1 MWFPYGDGA
10 VTIVGIKGGGPERE
24 PSIIAEKEAQEF
36 KEFGGRFL
44 RTLQSERK
52 LVFLILPKNHTIS
65 AGFFGKPR
73 SILLFTSAIWKHFGI
88 SVWRMAFLGCTRF
101 DFEFPD
107 CNYVA

>member
-44 RTLQSERK
+44 RTMQSERK
-52 LVFLILPKNHTIS
+52 LVSLILPKNHTIS

-73 SILLFTSAIWKHFGI
+73 SILLFTSAIWKRFGI
-88 SVWRMAFLGCTRF
+88 SVWRTAFLGCTI
-101 DFEFPD
+101 FELECPD

>member
-44 RTLQSERK
+44 RTMQSERK
-52 LVFLILPKNHTIS
+52 LVSLILPKNHTIL
-65 AGFFGKPR
+65 AFFQ
-73 SILLFTSAIWKHFGI
+73 
-88 SVWRMAFLGCTRF
+88 
-101 DFEFPD
+101 
-107 CNYVA
+107 

>member
-44 RTLQSERK
+44 RTMQSERK
-52 LVFLILPKNHTIS
+52 LVFLILGTQKSYHIS
-65 AGFFGKPR
+65 GFFGKPR
-73 SILLFTSAIWKHFGI
+73 SIS
-88 SVWRMAFLGCTRF
+88 TRI
-101 DFEFPD
+101 
-107 CNYVA
+107 Y

>member
-44 RTLQSERK
+44 RTMQSERK
-52 LVFLILPKNHTIS
+52 LVSLILPKNHTIS
-65 AGFFGKPR
+65 AFFGKPR
-73 SILLFTSAIWKHFGI
+73 SIFDFTSAIWKPFGI
-88 SVWRMAFLGCTRF
+88 KVWRMAFLGCTRF
-101 DFEFPD
+101 ELEFPD

>member
-44 RTLQSERK
+44 RTMQSERK
-52 LVFLILPKNHTIS
+52 LVSLILPKNHTIS
-65 AGFFGKPR
+65 AVFGKSR
-73 SILLFTSAIWKHFGI
+73 SIFDFTSAICKPFGI
-88 SVWRMAFLGCTRF
+88 KVWRTAFLGCTRF
-101 DFEFPD
+101 ELEFPD